1 MLLEIT
7 KEILKK
13 YRSKKDEIL
22 ELDWVL
28 RNRWRDEGMIGNNV
42 VFDYRGGYPRP
53 QSVVG
58 FDYER
63 YDRLQDR
70 DNEKKKIL
78 EQECEEIEEW
88 VEKIPDSITRR
99 IFRLTF
105 IQGMKQERVAQMVHI
120 DQSRVSRKID
130 EYLKDA

>member
-1 MLLEIT
+1 MEIT

>member
-1 MLLEIT
+1 MLEIT

-28 RNRWRDEGMIGNNV
+28 RNRWRDKGMIGNNV

>member
-1 MLLEIT
+1 MEIT

-78 EQECEEIEEW
+78 EKECEEIEEW